1 MRYFFEEEEALNKVS
16 PRELKQNI
24 RLFAADRDSLKLL
37 TMNKLVMEELRNIFI
52 SIMNGENIKKGDYIR
67 LFNLLKRKPEVAV
80 DLINLFSDPEDQIT
94 VNDLENL

>member
-1 MRYFFEEEEALNKVS
+1 MRYFFEEEEALDKVS

-24 RLFAADRDSLKLL
+24 KMFAGNRDSLRLL
-37 TMNKLVMEELRNIFI
+37 TMNKHITEELRNIFI
-52 SIMNGENIKKGDYIR
+52 SIMKGETIRKGDYIK
-67 LFNLLKRKPEVAV
+67 LSNLLKREPEVVV